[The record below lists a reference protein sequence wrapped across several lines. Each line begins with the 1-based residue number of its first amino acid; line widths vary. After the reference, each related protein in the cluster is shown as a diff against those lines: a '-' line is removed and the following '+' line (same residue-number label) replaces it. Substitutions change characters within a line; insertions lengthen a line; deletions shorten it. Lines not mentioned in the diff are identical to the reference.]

1 MNHYDCIVVGNGSIG
16 LATAYE
22 LQNNV
27 DKKFKIAIFGKK
39 SREGSA
45 SLAAGAMLNV
55 FGEVEYDSLSSK
67 EGLTKFKMLLDAKD
81 LWKEHINEIK
91 NQISSKIKLNKGT
104 YILNNS
110 TADEL
115 DDENFNSIEKAL
127 KKFKEKYTYVNNKDI
142 RGYNPQPRSRSLKNL
157 YLPDENFISSAKDLL
172 DSYDI
177 ILSNTKNI
185 HTVESHVKKITIK
198 SNGKEVVDE
207 NGTRYSCKFLIIA
220 AGSYSNFLVKQI
232 KQIKNKV
239 PKIFFGTGNAII
251 AETDKT
257 ILPNSVLRTPNRGMA
272 CGLHVVPLNKNNI
285 YIGATNRI
293 SDIPNNNPLI
303 SSSTSIMNSL
313 MREINQDYG
322 KLKIKKICV
331 GHRPTTADTFPLLGE
346 TSVKGLYITTGTKR
360 DGLTLSVY
368 IAKCIA
374 NSILKLNNKYNFPK
388 IFTPERKIISTLT
401 VSQGIEKTI
410 KHRISAAYQHN
421 LKIPTTESDETY
433 RKIIKSEVQEI
444 YKSNNI
450 KKGIPPELLN
460 MYRYK
465 KIFNK

>member
-81 LWKEHINEIK
+81 LWKAHINEIK

-127 KKFKEKYTYVNNKDI
+127 KKFKEKYIYVNNKDI
-142 RGYNPQPRSRSLKNL
+142 RGYNPQPRSRSFKNL
-157 YLPDENFISSAKDLL
+157 YLPNENFISSAKDLL

-185 HTVESHVKKITIK
+185 HTVESHVKK
-198 SNGKEVVDE
+198 
-207 NGTRYSCKFLIIA
+207 
-220 AGSYSNFLVKQI
+220 NF
-232 KQIKNKV
+232 
-239 PKIFFGTGNAII
+239 
-251 AETDKT
+251 
-257 ILPNSVLRTPNRGMA
+257 
-272 CGLHVVPLNKNNI
+272 
-285 YIGATNRI
+285 Y
-293 SDIPNNNPLI
+293 
-303 SSSTSIMNSL
+303 
-313 MREINQDYG
+313 
-322 KLKIKKICV
+322 
-331 GHRPTTADTFPLLGE
+331 
-346 TSVKGLYITTGTKR
+346 
-360 DGLTLSVY
+360 
-368 IAKCIA
+368 
-374 NSILKLNNKYNFPK
+374 
-388 IFTPERKIISTLT
+388 
-401 VSQGIEKTI
+401 
-410 KHRISAAYQHN
+410 
-421 LKIPTTESDETY
+421 
-433 RKIIKSEVQEI
+433 
-444 YKSNNI
+444 
-450 KKGIPPELLN
+450 
-460 MYRYK
+460 
-465 KIFNK
+465 